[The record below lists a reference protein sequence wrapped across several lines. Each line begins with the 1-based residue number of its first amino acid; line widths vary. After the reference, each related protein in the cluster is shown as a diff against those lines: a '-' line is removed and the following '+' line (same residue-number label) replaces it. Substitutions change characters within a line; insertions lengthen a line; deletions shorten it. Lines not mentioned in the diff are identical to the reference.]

1 MVFFQIHFFEMVSI
15 KFDLSSPSIQ
25 DLNDPT
31 PGRTKC
37 VELLISDL
45 LELTKTLSFP
55 FFLKED

>member
-1 MVFFQIHFFEMVSI
+1 MVSI
-15 KFDLSSPSIQ
+15 KFDLLSPSIQ